1 MAPPRTPPPLA
12 GNQSRYLRA
21 LAHHRKPVVQV
32 GKHGWSATLLA
43 EIDSALLAHELIKIR
58 LVGEAPLEVGA
69 LAVHIEAELRAA
81 VVQTLG
87 NTLTV
92 YRRHP
97 NRPKIQLPRKTPSPS
112 RRDK

>member
-1 MAPPRTPPPLA
+1 MTPSRTSPLA

-21 LAHHRKPVVQV
+21 LAHDRKPIVQV
-32 GKHGWSATLLA
+32 GKHGWSANLRA

-58 LVGEAPLEVGA
+58 LVGEAPLDVGA
-69 LAVHIEAELRAA
+69 LATHIEAELRAA

-97 NRPKIQLPRKTPSPS
+97 NRPKIQLPRKTPSSS